1 MYDPL
6 FKYGQN
12 FYLALTEEAKE
23 RILNVSLMFNLTASE
38 LASSH
43 TTSGYMLL
51 MPAASGGQ
59 SHKRTD
65 GNS

>member
-23 RILNVSLMFNLTASE
+23 RILNVSVSVYNVYIQIVT
-38 LASSH
+38 
-43 TTSGYMLL
+43 
-51 MPAASGGQ
+51 
-59 SHKRTD
+59 
-65 GNS
+65 